1 MYESYWNLKRKPF
14 EIGCDPEFYFP
25 AQGHQAVLMKL
36 RYLLETRRGNGLLLG
51 ECGTGKSLLVAMLTE
66 LRRAGSMI
74 GPFIEINM
82 PRFEARDILFCIAE
96 KLESFPAPAAAAS
109 GPAATA
115 LGDPPPIY
123 RAFSV
128 IERALRRLAGEKQK
142 PVLVIEGADRIS
154 DPEVLSVLASLAELE
169 DQGNPLLA
177 LLLTA
182 EAKKTRRPIPSLEDS
197 LEAAAELFP
206 LDQDETAA
214 YVEHRLQ
221 IAGAGERE
229 IFTRGGLEAVWRLT
243 GGNPRKINRLGD
255 MALLVGYAEKLSHI
269 DDEVVVNLNS
279 ELIPT

>member
-1 MYESYWNLKRKPF
+1 
-14 EIGCDPEFYFP
+14 
-25 AQGHQAVLMKL
+25 
-36 RYLLETRRGNGLLLG
+36 
-51 ECGTGKSLLVAMLTE
+51 
-66 LRRAGSMI
+66 
-74 GPFIEINM
+74 
-82 PRFEARDILFCIAE
+82 
-96 KLESFPAPAAAAS
+96 PAAAAAAPPP
-109 GPAATA
+109 PAAR
-115 LGDPPPIY
+115 GDPPPNY